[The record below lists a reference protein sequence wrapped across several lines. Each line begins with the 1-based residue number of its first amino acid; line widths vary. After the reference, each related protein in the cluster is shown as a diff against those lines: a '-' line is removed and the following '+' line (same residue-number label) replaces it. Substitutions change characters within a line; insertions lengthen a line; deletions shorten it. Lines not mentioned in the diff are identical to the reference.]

1 MWPLI
6 KHFITMYSK
15 QDAEMYSKE
24 NQPKKIMALRYTL
37 IDLDIIH
44 N

>member
-15 QDAEMYSKE
+15 QDAEMYPKE
-24 NQPKKIMALRYTL
+24 NQPKKNNGFE
-37 IDLDIIH
+37 IDP
-44 N
+44 NRFGCYS